1 MTSNDKESS
10 HFEMLTFSILTMQSH
25 YSFVGVFVNFL
36 VGVVGI
42 NATRTFEA
50 EITIWCHKGFAM
62 GTLLGSVHLGESRI
76 ERESPEL
83 DSCFHV
89 FKSFTVTMFIVQS
102 SDSSLK
108 RNGT

>member
-25 YSFVGVFVNFL
+25 YSFVGVPVNFL

-50 EITIWCHKGFAM
+50 EITIWCHKGFAI
-62 GTLLGSVHLGESRI
+62 GTLFVGLVHLGESRI

-89 FKSFTVTMFIVQS
+89 LKSFTVTMVNQV
-102 SDSSLK
+102 
-108 RNGT
+108 TAP

>member
-1 MTSNDKESS
+1 
-10 HFEMLTFSILTMQSH
+10 MQSH
-25 YSFVGVFVNFL
+25 YSFVGVFVDFL

-50 EITIWCHKGFAM
+50 EITKWCHKGFAM

-76 ERESPEL
+76 ERESPKL

-89 FKSFTVTMFIVQS
+89 FKRFTITMFIVQS